1 MSALRSKLAKL
12 RVQTGGHLGSSPDHP
27 ANDAAEQVRPFRERL
42 KRLSPNTARYPTS
55 RARLCGPELA
65 EQLGGHYA
73 TEGLIV
79 IERTVPFGLPHGA
92 CRIGDGLE
100 ESLGFFGH
108 AGSPTVF
115 LDTETT
121 GLAGGT
127 GTVVF
132 LLGLAKIAGN
142 ALHIT
147 QYLLT
152 QFQGEAALLE
162 HGEEFIRG
170 AKTFVTY
177 NGKSFDHPLLTTRY
191 RLAGLRDPFTA
202 LAHIDALHHTRRA
215 FRHFWPDCSL
225 TTAERKLL
233 GFVRVGDLPG
243 SEAPQAWFDW
253 LRYSRMESLPG
264 VIEHNGSDLLSL
276 SALLP
281 RLSECYQNPG
291 PHDTDIR
298 AVARHFQRE
307 RDEASAY
314 EYLLANREFLN
325 TDAALE
331 LARLARRRKEWEL
344 AVDTWH
350 GLAANE
356 NLEAIERLA
365 KYYEHVDRDIPLAI
379 RLTRQLLQL
388 DRHPRRHEHR
398 EKRLLAKL
406 HCTL

>member
-1 MSALRSKLAKL
+1 MTALRSKLTKL
-12 RVQTGGHLGSSPDHP
+12 RTQMNGHLPRDP
-27 ANDAAEQVRPFRERL
+27 ADDAEDEVRPFRERL
-42 KRLSPNTARYPTS
+42 NRLSVSTARHPTA

-65 EQLGGHYA
+65 EQLGGRYA
-73 TEGLIV
+73 SEGLIV
-79 IERTVPFGLPHGA
+79 IERTVPFGSPHGT

-108 AGSPTVF
+108 DDSPTVF

-142 ALHIT
+142 ALHVA

-152 QFQGEAALLE
+152 QFQGEAALLK
-162 HGEEFIRG
+162 HGENFIRG

-191 RLAGLRDPFTA
+191 RLAGLMDPFTA
-202 LAHIDALHHTRRA
+202 LAHIDVLHHTRRA

-225 TTAERKLL
+225 ATAEQKLL
-233 GFVRVGDLPG
+233 GLVRVSDLPG

-253 LRYSRMESLPG
+253 LRYNRTENLPR
-264 VIEHNGSDLLSL
+264 VIEHNSSDLLSL
-276 SALLP
+276 AALLP

-291 PHDTDIR
+291 PHDTNIR
-298 AVARHFQRE
+298 AVARHLQRE

-314 EYLLANREFLN
+314 EYLVANRELLD
-325 TDAALE
+325 TEATLE
-331 LARLARRRKEWEL
+331 LARLARRRNEWGL

-350 GLAANE
+350 GLAVND

-365 KYYEHVDRDIPLAI
+365 KYYEHVNRDIPLAMQ
-379 RLTRQLLQL
+379 LTRQLLQL
-388 DRHPRRHEHR
+388 DPQPRRHVHR
-398 EKRLLAKL
+398 ERRLLAKL
-406 HCTL
+406 HRTR